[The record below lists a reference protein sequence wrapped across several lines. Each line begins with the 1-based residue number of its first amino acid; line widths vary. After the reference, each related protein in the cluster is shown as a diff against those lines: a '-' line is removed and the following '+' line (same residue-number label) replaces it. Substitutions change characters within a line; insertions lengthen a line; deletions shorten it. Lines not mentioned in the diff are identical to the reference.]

1 MGSSSEN
8 NSNEEIKERVQV
20 VSRYGFRSLF
30 FFMGFLC
37 IVAAGAVL
45 RSARSVVMPLVV
57 AWLLSYIFK
66 PIVRKLEKKKIPPTL
81 SITLLL
87 ILFLGVCLLAFTFL
101 YRRLMP
107 FVNAF
112 PAYYE
117 RLIHL
122 IQDVGQSTDLP
133 TDLLIEFDWGKRLT
147 SWLLTLPGTA
157 ISLVSNLFLVI
168 VFLIFILLGTPAPG
182 GKLKRAFS
190 PTTAERVQQVINA
203 ISAQIGRY
211 LVTAVIISAATGIA
225 AWLALTAIGVD
236 FAVNWGVLA
245 FVLNFIPYIGSILAS
260 IPPILV
266 ALVKFYPDLG
276 PAIATSIAL
285 LIIQMG
291 IGNFLTPKVM
301 GDALDINPII
311 VLVSLLFWG
320 WLWGGVGAV
329 LAVPI
334 AVVIKIVCENIP
346 SLRPV
351 AILMESG
358 RRKK

>member
-1 MGSSSEN
+1 M
-8 NSNEEIKERVQV
+8 
-20 VSRYGFRSLF
+20 
-30 FFMGFLC
+30 
-37 IVAAGAVL
+37 
-45 RSARSVVMPLVV
+45 
-57 AWLLSYIFK
+57 
-66 PIVRKLEKKKIPPTL
+66 
-81 SITLLL
+81 
-87 ILFLGVCLLAFTFL
+87 
-101 YRRLMP
+101 
-107 FVNAF
+107 
-112 PAYYE
+112 
-117 RLIHL
+117 
-122 IQDVGQSTDLP
+122 
-133 TDLLIEFDWGKRLT
+133 
-147 SWLLTLPGTA
+147 
-157 ISLVSNLFLVI
+157 
-168 VFLIFILLGTPAPG
+168 
-182 GKLKRAFS
+182 
-190 PTTAERVQQVINA
+190 QQVINA

-276 PAIATSIAL
+276 PAIAASIAL

-320 WLWGGVGAV
+320 WLWGGFGAV